1 MIRAAA
7 LAVLLISATSAFAKQ
22 DDINKIA
29 LAEGDFAA
37 QRAQIE
43 ADLADG
49 KTYAE
54 ISRNDRA
61 KVRESLDRIGA
72 TLAGVESIDALN
84 PDAKARVFN
93 DQELVNQILTAAAA
107 DSRLICERT
116 AKTGSNRKIT
126 TCETVAER
134 NRRRE
139 LDQDNLQK
147 MQRGINGAVSN

>member
-93 DQELVNQILTAAAA
+93 DQELVNAILERRDVRT
-107 DSRLICERT
+107 ICSNEV
-116 AKTGSNRKIT
+116 ATGSLVRVTKCAT
-126 TCETVAER
+126 YAHESGGRDASLR
-134 NRRRE
+134 
-139 LDQDNLQK
+139 D
-147 MQRGINGAVSN
+147 